1 MGIDR
6 LCFSP
11 VNIQANP
18 TQPQNTQKNK
28 VRNKTSKKNK
38 GQTEKKDKEER
49 NLKRN
54 VSCNMRHFPKI
65 IDCIRASEIA
75 LACLMR

>member
-28 VRNKTSKKNK
+28 VRNKTSKKK
-38 GQTEKKDKEER
+38 IKVKQKKKIKKKE
-49 NLKRN
+49 
-54 VSCNMRHFPKI
+54 I
-65 IDCIRASEIA
+65 
-75 LACLMR
+75 